1 MPLAEWRARLAGLAR
16 DEDLALLARD
26 PRDGAG
32 RKAAGAAARDAALA
46 DALARYSADRPR
58 AARTDLAA
66 AAPDADGV
74 ARTPLPRG
82 RDADC
87 AARGVEYPVGRL
99 PASWLPRGA
108 WAVETGARGA
118 VLATRGAPAG
128 AALRLHC
135 ACPHRVDAASDTVPA
150 PDREAVLAWAAALLF
165 ERLAAA
171 TAGDSHAAIGAEAV
185 ERSAPSDRWRRL
197 AGDGRA
203 RYRRLLG
210 LEGRRLAPAHADAAL
225 RRAAGARR

>member
-1 MPLAEWRARLAGLAR
+1 MALAEWRARLAGLAR

-26 PRDGAG
+26 SRDEAG

-58 AARTDLAA
+58 TVFIDLAA
-66 AAPDADGV
+66 AAPGADGV
-74 ARTPLPRG
+74 ARTALPG
-82 RDADC
+82 ERDAAC
-87 AARGVEYPVGRL
+87 APLGVEHPVGRL
-99 PASWLPRGA
+99 PASWLPRRA
-108 WAVETGARGA
+108 WALEIGSRRPA
-118 VLATRGAPAG
+118 LATRGVARG

-135 ACPHRVDAASDTVPA
+135 ACPHRLDATHDTVPA
-150 PDREAVLAWAAALLF
+150 PDREAALAWAAALLF

-185 ERSAPSDRWRRL
+185 ERAAPSDRWRRL
-197 AGDGRA
+197 ARDGRD

-210 LEGRRLAPAHADAAL
+210 LDAPPAPAHADAAL
-225 RRAAGARR
+225 RRAARP

>member
-32 RKAAGAAARDAALA
+32 LKAAGAAARDAALA

-58 AARTDLAA
+58 AAHIDLAA

-74 ARTPLPRG
+74 ARAPLPRDREAG
-82 RDADC
+82 C
-87 AARGVEYPVGRL
+87 APRGVEYPAGRL
-99 PASWLPRGA
+99 PASWLPRRA
-108 WAVETGARGA
+108 WMVETGARGA
-118 VLATRGAPAG
+118 VLATRGAPRG
-128 AALRLHC
+128 AELRLHC
-135 ACPHRVDAASDTVPA
+135 ACPHHVDAARDTVPEA
-150 PDREAVLAWAAALLF
+150 DREAVLAWAAALLF

-185 ERSAPSDRWRRL
+185 ERAAPSERWRRL
-197 AGDGRA
+197 AADGRA

-210 LEGRRLAPAHADAAL
+210 LDGRPPAPAHADARL
-225 RRAAGARR
+225 RRAAGAAR